1 MHTGAITSYID
12 VAQVTLYLFW
22 FFFAGLIIWLR
33 REDKREGYPLI
44 SDRSP
49 HIRVEGW
56 PAPPPPKVFK
66 LAHGGTY
73 EAPNNRPEFGEIRA
87 NPMAPYPGAP
97 LEPTGDPLL
106 DGVGPASFAN
116 RSDEPDHTIDGA
128 PKIVPMRVAAEFS
141 VLDGN
146 PDPRGMPVIGT
157 DRVLGGIVRD
167 IWVDRS
173 EPQIRYLEVEVT
185 ASGNRRHVLLPIY
198 LAKVHGSQK
207 EVRVKSIC
215 GHQFAGVPG
224 LRNPDQVTLLEED
237 KICAY
242 YAGGH
247 LYATPKRLGP
257 VI

>member
-1 MHTGAITSYID
+1 MHTGGITSFVD

-22 FFFAGLIIWLR
+22 FFFAGLIIYLR
-33 REDKREGYPLI
+33 REDKREGYPLK

-49 HIRVEGW
+49 HILVQGW
-56 PAPPPPKVFK
+56 PATPAPKVFK

-73 EAPNNRPEFGEIRA
+73 EAPNNRPEYGPIHAKPFA
-87 NPMAPYPGAP
+87 SFPGAP
-97 LEPTGDPLL
+97 LQPTGDPLL

-128 PKIVPMRVAAEFS
+128 PKIVPMRVATEFNIES
-141 VLDGN
+141 RD

-157 DRVLGGIVRD
+157 DRVLGGICRD
-167 IWVDRS
+167 VWVDRS

-185 ASGNRRHVLLPIY
+185 ASGEHRHVLLPIY
-198 LAKVHGSQK
+198 LAKVNRSPS
-207 EVRVKSIC
+207 EIRVKSIR

>member
-1 MHTGAITSYID
+1 MHTGGITSYID

-22 FFFAGLIIWLR
+22 FFFAGLIIYLR
-33 REDKREGYPLI
+33 REDKREGYPLK

-49 HIRVEGW
+49 YINVRGW
-56 PAPPPPKVFK
+56 PEPPSPKVFK

-73 EAPNNRPEFGEIRA
+73 EAPNDRPEVGPIRA
-87 NPMAPYPGAP
+87 KPIAAFPGAP
-97 LEPTGDPLL
+97 LQPTGDPML
-106 DGVGPASFAN
+106 DGVGPASYAN

-128 PKIVPMRVAAEFS
+128 PKIVPMRLATEFS

-146 PDPRGMPVIGT
+146 PDPRGMPVIGV
-157 DRVLGGIVRD
+157 DRVRGGICRD
-167 IWVDRS
+167 VWVDRS

-185 ASGNRRHVLLPIY
+185 VSADRRHVLLPIY

-207 EVRVKSIC
+207 EIRVKSIC
-215 GHQFAGVPG
+215 GHHFAGVPG

-237 KICAY
+237 RICAY

-257 VI
+257 AI